1 MKKLFATACTFFL
14 LTTAGQAV
22 AQNYGKLIESVDK
35 EKAADS
41 VDTEKLQGAYKEG
54 EVDYKEAYDAIDK
67 DKAKDSVDMEKAKEA
82 LWDK

>member
-1 MKKLFATACTFFL
+1 MKKLFVTACALFVFA
-14 LTTAGQAV
+14 TAGQAV
-22 AQNYGKLIESVDK
+22 AQNYGKLLESVDK

-54 EVDYKEAYDAIDK
+54 DVDYKEAYEAVDK
-67 DKAKDSVDMEKAKEA
+67 DKAKDAVDMEKAKEA